1 MANIFPNIFPY
12 NEDSPQME
20 KLGIQTEYAVYQK
33 IKGIY
38 DDSVDILYGKDF
50 LTRNAFG
57 NLKSGE
63 LSDFLVIHPNK
74 GILFLECKG
83 GLMEWDKMK
92 QLWSQSNK
100 IIQKSK
106 GPFEQAKKGMYSF
119 MDLFKEK
126 YGEMKFIHKINKK
139 VKVSAGWEKEIPKFT
154 GAIFPNTPKHS
165 GSLPADIK
173 PEMVIWAEDFRNL
186 ESSIDQIF
194 ALNKKN
200 HIIENE
206 NKNKILRTLVGDNLK
221 SPFKDILKYGSHNQ
235 ELQFNRVQQQ
245 FISSWFDNT
254 RVIIKGLAGT
264 GKTLI
269 AAKTALRKEY
279 KDKKILILTKTVGI
293 SKFLQVLTK
302 KKSETANIT
311 IINVDKF
318 INIIK
323 RKLDLKQDLM
333 PSDPTLKRNLFDHK
347 NPQSCLEIF
356 NKYPDERFDV
366 VIVDEAQDFH
376 ENWFKAIKSI
386 ARDFGNI
393 VIFYDPLQ
401 TTRPNTMVD
410 IIKNPNKIGFSGF
423 NFNTNYRNTSSISNL
438 LSKLIK
444 KYLPHENLDYSEHSK
459 ENAGRPAEL
468 IEANSFDEIIKQTI
482 IRVEALIKKD
492 GFKPMNIGVLYLNSM
507 DGRKNNSKLSMTR
520 ELKKLGVK
528 VIGAREYEIPYL
540 KEGESDNI
548 SFSDVNSF
556 KGLEKEAVILCN
568 FKEINESTVKEIYT
582 GLSRATGDLT
592 VITYKEAINQIKHI
606 NEN

>member
-1 MANIFPNIFPY
+1 MASIYPNIFPY
-12 NEDSPQME
+12 NEESPEMG

-33 IKGIY
+33 IKNIY

-50 LTRNAFG
+50 LIRNAYG
-57 NLKSGE
+57 ELKTGE
-63 LSDFLVIHPNK
+63 LSDFLIIHPNK

-83 GLMEWDKMK
+83 GLMEWNKME
-92 QLWSQSNK
+92 QVWTQNNK
-100 IIQKSK
+100 KIQKSK
-106 GPFEQAKKGMYSF
+106 GPFEQAKNGMYSF
-119 MDLFKEK
+119 INLFTEKFKEK
-126 YGEMKFIHKINKK
+126 RFIKRLNKEVEVVQK
-139 VKVSAGWEKEIPKFT
+139 WIKDIPMIT
-154 GAIFPNTPKHS
+154 GAIFPNTPKHK
-165 GSLPADIK
+165 GSLPADVK
-173 PEMVIWAEDFRNL
+173 SEMIIWAEDFRNL
-186 ESSIDQIF
+186 ESSIDKIF
-194 ALNKKN
+194 ALNEKE
-200 HIIENE
+200 HIIKDE
-206 NKNKILRTLVGDNLK
+206 NKKKILKTLVGDNLK
-221 SPFKDILKYGSHNQ
+221 SPFKDVLKSGSHSQ
-235 ELQFNRVQQQ
+235 DLQFNRVQQQ

-293 SKFLQVLTK
+293 SKFLQVLTRK
-302 KKSETANIT
+302 KINNSNIM

-318 INIIK
+318 INVIR
-323 RKLDLKQDLM
+323 RKLDLKQDMM
-333 PSDPTLKRNLFDHK
+333 PEGWELKRNLFDHK
-347 NPQSCLEIF
+347 NPQTCIEIF

-376 ENWFKAIKSI
+376 KNWFKAIKSI

-393 VIFYDPLQ
+393 VFFYDPLQ

-410 IIKNPNKIGFSGF
+410 ILKNPNKIGFSGF
-423 NFNTNYRNTSSISNL
+423 NFNANYRNTSSISNL

-444 KYLPHENLDYSEHSK
+444 KFLPQENLDYSEHSK
-459 ENAGRPAEL
+459 ENIGRPAKF
-468 IEANSFDEIIKQTI
+468 IEANSFEKIIKQTI
-482 IRVEALIKKD
+482 IRVEELIKND

-507 DGRKNNSKLSMTR
+507 DGRKNNSKLSMTT

-540 KEGESDNI
+540 NESESNNI

-582 GLSRATGDLT
+582 GLSRAMGDLT
-592 VITYKEAINQIKHI
+592 VITYKEAINQIRNLI
-606 NEN
+606 